1 MQDMAGWIAMKPE
14 FHGQSLHVLQIPSF
28 ILGPKHSGKC
38 STLLGAGPMYNRF
51 RDSHYSRI
59 DRYELHI
66 LISSGSTHNTSV
78 TRCGARS
85 VAELSGGNA
94 PAESERLGS
103 SPEPKARVRSESNG
117 HGRSIRA

>member
-66 LISSGSTHNTSV
+66 LISSGTTHHTSV
-78 TRCGARS
+78 TLFARS
-85 VAELSGGNA
+85 SGEDPTFPVVCLENQVR
-94 PAESERLGS
+94 ESPGPSGEAAQG
-103 SPEPKARVRSESNG
+103 G
-117 HGRSIRA
+117 